1 MATQIL
7 LKRGLFNIADSN
19 TAIVTP
25 GELGFNLLTLG
36 NNIYSFPEVFGVS
49 SHEGTASLVNP
60 VVELNHSILNSELVE
75 DGPAFSNYLFYILG
89 NSSTKGSIR
98 LSNAAY
104 DGQWVSD
111 FLSYGT
117 AFYDSPGDS
126 LEYGSMY
133 LSPDK
138 FVMRSGKYYTSASV
152 NWAVGF
158 KTFHYYISD
167 LNPAFIGTSSDA
179 TFTIP
184 IKRSHLTH
192 IINVEGDSSYGYL
205 YIDFGNGNLQELGN
219 TIVFIKSFRAG
230 VKVIVNTPTNYS
242 IYYSGAS
249 AGNII
254 TENQGVIKLEFTNLY
269 NSQDDN
275 IGQPR
280 IITCN
285 VTKFVE

>member
-60 VVELNHSILNSELVE
+60 VVELNRSILNSELVE
-75 DGPAFSNYLFYILG
+75 DGPAFSNYLFYNRVESLRTQPI
-89 NSSTKGSIR
+89 N
-98 LSNAAY
+98 SNAAY
-104 DGQWVSD
+104 NGQWVSD

-117 AFYDSPGDS
+117 AFYDSTSDS

-167 LNPAFIGTSSDA
+167 LDPAFIEASSNA

-192 IINVEGDSSYGYL
+192 IINVESDSAYGYL
-205 YIDFGNGNLQELGN
+205 YIDFENGNLQELGN
-219 TIVFIKSFRAG
+219 TIVFIKSFREG
-230 VKVIVNTPTNYS
+230 VKVVVNAPANYS
-242 IYYSGAS
+242 IYYSGA
-249 AGNII
+249 AANNIT
-254 TENQGVIKLEFTNLY
+254 TEDQEVIKLEFTNLY

>member
-60 VVELNHSILNSELVE
+60 VVELNRSILNSELVE
-75 DGPAFSNYLFYILG
+75 DGPAFSNYLFYNTG
-89 NSSTKGSIR
+89 N
-98 LSNAAY
+98 SNAAY
-104 DGQWVSD
+104 NGQWVSN

-117 AFYDSPGDS
+117 AFYDSPSDS

-167 LNPAFIGTSSDA
+167 LDPAFIEASSNA

-192 IINVEGDSSYGYL
+192 IINVESDSAYGYL
-205 YIDFGNGNLQELGN
+205 YIDFENGNLQELGN
-219 TIVFIKSFRAG
+219 TIVFIKSFREG
-230 VKVIVNTPTNYS
+230 VKVVVNAPTNYS
-242 IYYSGAS
+242 IYYSGVA
-249 AGNII
+249 ANNIT
-254 TENQGVIKLEFTNLY
+254 TEDQEVIKLEFTNLY